1 MIEKDNQQTDFQLSR
16 RQKWSRCAG
25 PLQSAS
31 FERFCL
37 AAGLETLSEMLE
49 QDATAA
55 CAERH
60 ERGERR
66 QAHRWGRTKGRI
78 GFHGGK
84 VEIERPRVRGLDG
97 AERVLP
103 SWESAVS
110 EDLLGKWAM
119 NQMLIN
125 VSTRRFKRSVRL
137 PEGDVPAPDGAGLS
151 KSATSRRF
159 VALSAARMRAWMERR
174 LDDLDLLAIQIDGI
188 HMDEDMLL
196 VAAIG
201 VDANGDKHP
210 LVNRVDPILFGRCF
224 ESWIAALWP
233 DRHDLI
239 AIDGKT
245 ARRTHDRRKGLK
257 PLHTL
262 SAYATNAR
270 LTLAQLSV
278 PEKTN
283 EITAIPDL
291 LDQLAEAKQLEGALV
306 TIDAMGCQIEI
317 ADKIVSYKA
326 DYLLALKGNQPTLE
340 ADVESYFDAAPA
352 SELVSKSS
360 VEKGHGRI
368 ETRVYTASS
377 AVDWIASDRSYPGEP
392 RFAGVKTI
400 VKVHARVE
408 HTDRCSFETRYF
420 IASAPNDIERL
431 AAGVRGH
438 WGVESMHWLLDVEFK
453 DDLSRYR
460 TGHGA
465 KNMAVVRRFALGL
478 VRANKSKGSVKTRR
492 KAAGWSP
499 DFLLEI
505 LQLK

>member
-1 MIEKDNQQTDFQLSR
+1 MDDFTILFDGEAAPKARLAMLLEHFSELSDDREPDRIMYQLDEVLLLVT
-16 RQKWSRCAG
+16 CATI
-25 PLQSAS
+25 SSCDDFDEIVA
-31 FERFCL
+31 
-37 AAGLETLSEMLE
+37 
-49 QDATAA
+49 
-55 CAERH
+55 
-60 ERGERR
+60 
-66 QAHRWGRTKGRI
+66 WGQHHL
-78 GFHGGK
+78 GF
-84 VEIERPRVRGLDG
+84 L
-97 AERVLP
+97 
-103 SWESAVS
+103 
-110 EDLLGKWAM
+110 
-119 NQMLIN
+119 
-125 VSTRRFKRSVRL
+125 RRFS
-137 PEGDVPAPDGAGLS
+137 EFHFGVPC
-151 KSATSRRF
+151 
-159 VALSAARMRAWMERR
+159 ERWLR
-174 LDDLDLLAIQIDGI
+174 
-188 HMDEDMLL
+188 
-196 VAAIG
+196 V
-201 VDANGDKHP
+201 

-257 PLHTL
+257 ALHTL

-306 TIDAMGCQIEI
+306 TIDAMGCQVEI
-317 ADKIVSYKA
+317 ADKIVSHKA

-340 ADVESYFDAAPA
+340 ADVESYFDDAPA

-368 ETRVYTASS
+368 ETRIYTASS
-377 AVDWIASDRSYPGEP
+377 TVDWIASDRSYPGAP
-392 RFAGVKTI
+392 RFAGIKTI

-408 HTDRCSFETRYF
+408 YADRCSFDTRYF
-420 IASAPNDIERL
+420 ISSAPRDIERI
-431 AAGVRGH
+431 AAAARGH